1 MSYTDHDQFGF
12 CIAQTLFFSADGS
25 HPLSKRAHFFWYSA
39 SFLFHVVFLKVVFCL
54 PMFLSSLNNTA
65 PTGCKIDNFPP
76 SGGPFSNCANFPG
89 DFPYYC
95 VQGDSGNQML
105 ECRNTPSACQVGP
118 ASLNAC
124 RNFPSSLCN
133 LDGTEDC
140 CKVQNGEEAA
150 AYQCIEAGSKC
161 PPDEPSKS
169 PTDAPSKV
177 S

>member
-1 MSYTDHDQFGF
+1 MCPTLIMINSIFALLKPF
-12 CIAQTLFFSADGS
+12 FFLQTGPTPYPSEFT
-25 HPLSKRAHFFWYSA
+25 FFWYSA
-39 SFLFHVVFLKVVFCL
+39 SFLFHVVFLKVVFCI
-54 PMFLSSLNNTA
+54 PMFLPSLNNTA

-89 DFPYYC
+89 DFPYCC
-95 VQGDSGNQML
+95 VQGALANQVL
-105 ECRNTPSACQVGP
+105 ACTNTPSACQVGP

-124 RNFPSSLCN
+124 SNYFSCATG
-133 LDGTEDC
+133 GTEDC

-177 S
+177 P